1 MNHHRSSTMIWMFKK
16 AFIFYV
22 AVAMLLSLPTAT
34 KLVKATDIIVDD
46 EGNGDYTNIQ
56 DAINAAS
63 DGDTIWVKDGSYNEQ
78 LTVDK
83 SVRILADNGAHPIIY
98 ATTWVPSITVTAPNV
113 TISGFKIYGNSG
125 PSAGAV
131 ILASTNSDNLKI
143 TSNTFK
149 VIAGETGN
157 ISLMV
162 TSGIRGVIFDSNS
175 INDYR
180 VGVYL
185 EAGSN
190 ASIVRNSYSNVDHR
204 VYHAAHIFGDN
215 NFYGS
220 IQEVVDIAKGEEHP
234 IIDVMPGI
242 YYENIIVNKSITL
255 RGALYDINPVDG
267 RSGDESIID
276 GGTQTSIFIAS
287 ETEGVTINGFTFRI
301 SSKSSTSN
309 EAGIIVGPGTNMI
322 TIKNNIFENI
332 TDGSGSDT
340 ITDESYGIMVY
351 GRDDTVGG
359 QTNITI
365 ENNFIHDVEE
375 YGIAINDN
383 TSFVTITGNKIVDLI
398 GSDHSA
404 DPFWDSSWPYTLICS
419 AIHLGGQIGPVDNIT
434 IDDNILSTNVTGDGV
449 TTFAGGGIS
458 FAGVDEMVAP
468 NRPWAGFENIYISN
482 NRIVNNSVGI
492 FVLTGK
498 TNNEITVHSN
508 FALTG
513 NNLSSNTLFGVY
525 NVEVNATVNAT
536 NNWWGDITGPY
547 NATENPGGL
556 GTNVSGNVTFWPW
569 YEFGTYQ
576 SGYSIP
582 PQVDYVVD
590 LPKSSDE
597 YVIRDFTQIH
607 ISAQDNESG
616 LKSLTYRIWNT
627 THRWSPWMNYT
638 GPFTL
643 SGEGLH
649 KVQYNA
655 TDNAGKSLIDTKI
668 HRVDD
673 EAPLVHVIYPNGG
686 EALYGTIN
694 ITWSAADEI
703 FDQGV
708 LDWNDSM
715 PLTADYPGHI
725 QSFIPTEDTIRSVQL
740 LLYGDDATVSVK
752 LFSSIFPVPT
762 SIAQSTKHLQNIG
775 SPSAPVWIDFP
786 FDSDVELNVGQT
798 YYIGVTQ
805 EIHGDTGFNWYLFNS
820 SGGVDPYE
828 YGHAWIK
835 ETDTLVNASDLDWC
849 FKTMYWHTDIDVT
862 IQYSNTGVSPWSTIA
877 ENVPNTG
884 VYYWDTA
891 AYGVPNGPSYKVR
904 VVALDEIQNMGADES
919 DDKFIINNGGI
930 SIYDIVI
937 TDTTIGSTEYV
948 KDGDTVMI
956 TATVTGDPV
965 SITADLTGFGYGSSV
980 NASFAGG
987 TATWIISNVRCTPAD
1002 GTVSITIT
1010 AVDQTGNEG
1019 YGAASIIA
1027 DNTPPTVRITKP
1039 LPGLYI
1045 MDSMRLLPFSY
1056 PFIIGQITIEA
1067 DASDDGSGVEKV
1079 EFILENKVEANVS
1092 EPPYTWLWD
1101 RAATGFFKLAVKA
1114 YDNVGHTA
1122 VDEISDLFIINFDIV
1137 GHHS

>member
-1 MNHHRSSTMIWMFKK
+1 MNHHKNSAVMLMLRK

-22 AVAMLLSLPTAT
+22 AVVVLLSLPTAT
-34 KLVKATDIIVDD
+34 RLVRAADIIVDD
-46 EGNGDYTNIQ
+46 DGTGDYTNIQ

-125 PSAGAV
+125 PSAGAT

-143 TSNTFK
+143 TSNTFT

-157 ISLMV
+157 ITLRV
-162 TSGIRGVIFDSNS
+162 ITGIKGVSFSSNV
-175 INDYR
+175 INDYNI
-180 VGVYL
+180 GVYL
-185 EAGSN
+185 EP
-190 ASIVRNSYSNVDHR
+190 NSEAYINGNTYSDVSHEIF
-204 VYHAAHIFGDN
+204 HAAHTQGEAKY
-215 NFYGS
+215 YGS
-220 IQEVVDIAKGEEHP
+220 IQDAIDESENESLIEVT
-234 IIDVMPGI
+234 PGF
-242 YYENIIVNKSITL
+242 YSENLIVNKSIVL
-255 RGALYDINPVDG
+255 RGAMFGINPVDG
-267 RSGDESIID
+267 RSGSESIID
-276 GGTQTSIFIAS
+276 GNTQTAITISS
-287 ETEGVTINGFTFRI
+287 KTEGVTIDGFTLRV
-301 SSKSSTSN
+301 SSKSSGSN
-309 EAGIIVGPGTNMI
+309 EAGVIIGPGTNDI
-322 TIKNNIFENI
+322 TIKNNIIEDI
-332 TDGSGSDT
+332 TDGVGADT

-351 GRDDTVGG
+351 GRDDAVGG

-365 ENNFIHDVEE
+365 EDNLIHNVEE

-383 TSFVTITGNKIVDLI
+383 TSFVTMTGNKIVDLI

-404 DPFWDSSWPYTLICS
+404 DPFWDPSWPYTLICS
-419 AIHLGGQIGPVDNIT
+419 AIHLGGQVGPVDNIT
-434 IDDNILSTNVTGDGV
+434 IEDNILSTNVTGDGV
-449 TTFAGGGIS
+449 TAFGGAGIS

-468 NRPWAGFENIYISN
+468 NRPWAGFENIYISY
-482 NRIVNNSVGI
+482 NRIVNNSIGV

-498 TNNEITVHSN
+498 TNNEITVHGK
-508 FALTG
+508 FTLTG
-513 NNLSSNTLFGVY
+513 NNLSSNTLFGIY

-576 SGYSIP
+576 SGYSLP
-582 PQVDYVVD
+582 PHVDYVVD

-643 SGEGLH
+643 SGEGIH

-655 TDNAGKSLIDTKI
+655 TDNAGKSIIDTRV

-725 QSFIPTEDTIRSVQL
+725 QSFIPTEDSIRSVQL

-762 SIAQSTKHLQNIG
+762 SIAQSTLHLQNIG
-775 SPSAPVWIDFP
+775 SPSAPVWVDFP

-798 YYIGVTQ
+798 YYIGVIQ

-820 SGGVDPYE
+820 SSGIDPYD

-835 ETDTLVNASDLDWC
+835 ETDTLVNASNLDWC

-884 VYYWDTA
+884 VYYWDTV
-891 AYGVPNGPSYKVR
+891 AYGVPDSSSYRVR
-904 VVALDEIQNMGADES
+904 VLALDEIQNMGTDES
-919 DDKFIINNGGI
+919 DGKFIIDNGGI
-930 SIYDIVI
+930 SIYNIVI
-937 TDTTIGSTEYV
+937 TDTTVGSTEYV

-956 TATVTGDPV
+956 TATVTGDPT
-965 SITADLTGFGYGSSV
+965 SITADLTGFGYGSAV

-1002 GTVSITIT
+1002 GSVSITIT
-1010 AVDQTGNEG
+1010 AVDKTGDIG
-1019 YGAASIIA
+1019 YATASITA
-1027 DNTPPTVRITKP
+1027 DNTPPTVKITKP

-1056 PFIIGQITIEA
+1056 PFIIGQITVEA
-1067 DASDDGSGVEKV
+1067 DASDDGSGVKKV
-1079 EFILENKVEANVS
+1079 EFILENEVEANVS

-1114 YDNVGHTA
+1114 YDNVGHTST
-1122 VDEISDLFIINFDIV
+1122 DEISDLFIINFDIV
-1137 GHHS
+1137 GHRS

>member
-1 MNHHRSSTMIWMFKK
+1 MLRK

-22 AVAMLLSLPTAT
+22 AVVVLLSIPTAT
-34 KLVKATDIIVDD
+34 RLVRAADIIVDD
-46 EGNGDYTNIQ
+46 DGTGDYTSIQ

-83 SVRILADNGAHPIIY
+83 SVRILANNGDHPILY
-98 ATTWVPSITVTAPNV
+98 ASTWVPSITVTAPNV

-125 PSAGAV
+125 PTAGAT
-131 ILASTNSDNLKI
+131 ILASTDSDGLKV

-157 ISLMV
+157 ITLKV
-162 TSGIRGVIFDSNS
+162 TAGIRGVIFDSNN

-185 EAGSN
+185 EAGGN
-190 ASIVRNSYSNVDHR
+190 ASIIRNSYSNVDHR
-204 VYHAAHIFGDN
+204 VYHAARIFADN

-220 IQEVVDIAKGEEHP
+220 IQEVIDIAKGEEHP
-234 IIDVMPGI
+234 IIEVMPGL
-242 YYENIIVNKSITL
+242 YSENLIVNKSVVL
-255 RGALYDINPVDG
+255 RGAMFGLNPVDG

-276 GGTQTSIFIAS
+276 GDTATAINITSGTNN
-287 ETEGVTINGFTFRI
+287 VTIDGFTI
-301 SSKSSTSN
+301 TIPNKDSGSIQ
-309 EAGIIVGPGTNMI
+309 AGIMIGNSTENIEIV
-322 TIKNNIFENI
+322 NNIFEDI
-332 TDGSGSDT
+332 TDGAGSDSL
-340 ITDESYGIMVY
+340 TDSTYGILVD
-351 GRDDTVGG
+351 GIFGIG
-359 QTNITI
+359 QRNIDI
-365 ENNFIHDVEE
+365 MDNLIKDVEE
-375 YGIAINDN
+375 YGIGIDGN
-383 TSFVTITGNKIVDLI
+383 TSFVTVSGNLIFNMI
-398 GSDHSA
+398 GSDHST
-404 DPFWDSSWPYTLICS
+404 DPNWDSSWPSEIC
-419 AIHLGGQIGPVDNIT
+419 AGIHIGGEVGPLNNISIDN
-434 IDDNILSTNVTGDGV
+434 NILTTNLTGDGSSS
-449 TTFAGGGIS
+449 TAGIGVLIHGITELS
-458 FAGVDEMVAP
+458 AP
-468 NRPWAGFENIYISN
+468 NRNWSGFQDIYISY
-482 NRIVNNSVGI
+482 NRIVNNSYGI
-492 FVLTGK
+492 L
-498 TNNEITVHSN
+498 
-508 FALTG
+508 ALSGNGSIAIHGETDVSRG
-513 NNLSSNTLFGVY
+513 NNLSYNTLFGID
-525 NVEVNATVNAT
+525 NFIGNLSINAT

-547 NATENPGGL
+547 NATKNPGGL

-569 YEFGTYQ
+569 FEFGTYN

-582 PQVDYVVD
+582 PIVDYVVD

-616 LKSLTYRIWNT
+616 LKSLTYRIWDT
-627 THRWSPWMNYT
+627 VHRWSPWMNYT

-643 SGEGLH
+643 SGEGIH

-655 TDNAGKSLIDTKI
+655 TDNAGKSLIDTRI

-673 EAPLVHVIYPNGG
+673 EAPFVHVVYPNGG

-694 ITWSAADEI
+694 ITWSAADKI

-725 QSFIPTEDTIRSVQL
+725 QSFVPTEDTIRSVQL

-762 SIAQSTKHLQNIG
+762 SIAQSTLHLQNIG
-775 SPSAPVWIDFP
+775 SPSAPGWVDFP
-786 FDSDVELNVGQT
+786 FDSDVDLNVGQT

-820 SGGVDPYE
+820 SGGIDPYN

-835 ETDTLVNASDLDWC
+835 ETDTLVNASNLDWC
-849 FKTMYWHTDIDVT
+849 FKTMYWNTDIDVT
-862 IQYSNTGVSPWSTIA
+862 VQYSNTGVSPWSTIA
-877 ENVPNTG
+877 ENIPNTG
-884 VYYWDTA
+884 VYYWDTVS
-891 AYGVPNGPSYKVR
+891 YGVPDGPSYRVR
-904 VVALDEIQNMGADES
+904 VLALDEIQNMGADES
-919 DDKFIINNGGI
+919 DEKFIIDNGGI
-930 SIYDIVI
+930 SIYNIVI
-937 TDTTIGSTEYV
+937 TDTTVGSTEYV

-965 SITADLTGFGYGSSV
+965 SITADLTAFGYGSAV

-1002 GTVSITIT
+1002 GPVSITIT
-1010 AVDQTGNEG
+1010 AIDQTGDSG
-1019 YGAASIIA
+1019 YASATITA
-1027 DNTPPTVRITKP
+1027 DNTPPTVKITKP

-1067 DASDDGSGVEKV
+1067 DASDGDGSGIEKV

-1114 YDNVGHTA
+1114 YDNIGHTST
-1122 VDEISDLFIINFDIV
+1122 DEISDLFIINFDIV
-1137 GHHS
+1137 GHRS

>member
-1 MNHHRSSTMIWMFKK
+1 MKHHRNSTMIWMFKK
-16 AFIFYV
+16 TFIFYV
-22 AVAMLLSLPTAT
+22 AVAMLLSLPTTT
-34 KLVKATDIIVDD
+34 KLVKADDIIVDD
-46 EGNGDYTNIQ
+46 DGGADYTSIQ
-56 DAINAAS
+56 DAIDHAS
-63 DGDTIWVKDGSYNEQ
+63 DGDTIWVRDGSYNEQ

-83 SVRILADNGAHPIIY
+83 SVRILADDGAHPIIY
-98 ATTWVPSITVTAPNV
+98 STTWVPSITVTAPNV

-125 PSAGAV
+125 PSAGAT
-131 ILASTNSDNLKI
+131 ILASTNSDKLKI
-143 TSNTFK
+143 TNNTFK

-162 TSGIRGVIFDSNS
+162 TSGVRWVIFDSNS
-175 INDYR
+175 INDYK

-185 EAGSN
+185 EDGSN
-190 ASIVRNSYSNVDHR
+190 ASIMRNSYSNVDHR

-215 NFYGS
+215 NFYGY
-220 IQEVVDIAKGEEHP
+220 IQEAIDIAKSEETT
-234 IIDVMPGI
+234 IIDVMPGV
-242 YYENIIVNKSITL
+242 YYENLIVNKSIIL
-255 RGALYDINPVDG
+255 RGAMFGVDPVVG
-267 RSGDESIID
+267 RSGDESVID
-276 GGTQTSIFIAS
+276 GNTGTAINVTPG
-287 ETEGVTINGFTFRI
+287 TKNVTIDGFTI
-301 SSKSSTSN
+301 TIPSKDSGSIQ
-309 EAGIIVGPGTNMI
+309 AGILIGNSTYNIEVI
-322 TIKNNIFENI
+322 NNILENI
-332 TDGSGSDT
+332 TDGSGADSF
-340 ITDESYGIMVY
+340 TDSTYGILVD
-351 GRDDTVGG
+351 GVSGVG
-359 QTNITI
+359 QTYIDI
-365 ENNFIHDVEE
+365 MNNLLRNVEE
-375 YGIAINDN
+375 YGIGINGN
-383 TSFVTITGNKIVDLI
+383 TSYVTISGNLI
-398 GSDHSA
+398 FKMVGSDHSG
-404 DPFWDSSWPYTLICS
+404 DPNWDASWPSDIC
-419 AIHLGGQIGPVDNIT
+419 ACIHIGGEVGPIHNVSV
-434 IDDNILSTNVTGDGV
+434 DDNVFTTNLTGDGS
-449 TTFAGGGIS
+449 TST
-458 FAGVDEMVAP
+458 AGVGVLFHGIQELSPP
-468 NRPWAGFENIYISN
+468 NRDWIEFRDVYISY
-482 NRIVNNSVGI
+482 NRIVNNSYGI
-492 FVLTGK
+492 LALSG
-498 TNNEITVHSN
+498 NGSITLHGRTDVSR
-508 FALTG
+508 G
-513 NNLSSNTLFGVY
+513 NNLSDNTLFGLY
-525 NVEVNATVNAT
+525 NLVVNASFDAT
-536 NNWWGDITGPY
+536 NNWWGNITGPY
-547 NATENPGGL
+547 NSTENPSGL

-569 YEFGTYQ
+569 LEFGTYQ

-582 PQVDYVVD
+582 PYVDYVVD

-607 ISAQDNESG
+607 ISAQDDESG
-616 LKSLTYRIWNT
+616 LKSLTYRIWDT
-627 THRWSPWMNYT
+627 VHRWSPWMNYT

-655 TDNAGKSLIDTKI
+655 TDNAGKSLIDTRV

-694 ITWSAADEI
+694 ITWSASDEI

-708 LDWNDSM
+708 LDWNDSI

-762 SIAQSTKHLQNIG
+762 SIAQSTKHLENIG
-775 SPSAPVWIDFP
+775 SPSSPIWIDFP
-786 FDSDVELNVGQT
+786 FDSDVDIVPGET

-820 SGGVDPYE
+820 SGGIDPYE

-884 VYYWDTA
+884 VYYWDTV
-891 AYGVPNGPSYKVR
+891 AYGVPNGPSYRVR
-904 VVALDEIQNMGADES
+904 VVALDEIQNMGVDES
-919 DDKFIINNGGI
+919 DEKFIINNGGI

-937 TDTTIGSTEYV
+937 TDTTVGSTEYV

-1027 DNTPPTVRITKP
+1027 DNTPPSVSITKP

-1067 DASDDGSGVEKV
+1067 EVSDDGSGVEKV
-1079 EFILENKVEANVS
+1079 EFILENRVEANVS